1 MSGHMKSNRQADGH
15 ASDIVYRVL
24 ALLIV
29 AVVPLKAYADPGS
42 GLLLWQIAGAFF
54 VGFVYQI
61 RGFLIR
67 LRKKK

>member
-15 ASDIVYRVL
+15 ASDLVYRVL

-29 AVVPLKAYADPGS
+29 GVVPLKAYTEPGS

-54 VGFVYQI
+54 AGFAYQV

-67 LRKKK
+67 LRKRK